1 MSALTSMLYIM
12 PSSTQPYQCMTTIQ
26 SPTIDHL
33 PANLDGHCSLHLNQ
47 MRVIIMDIL
56 HVVQR
61 LRTTDPTT
69 AFFIPSDS
77 RVRSSR
83 SSSACSTRLGR
94 DRDDRYSRSD
104 ANSLSSLDWH
114 VMSMGETCWNYAY
127 SMNISMPSLN
137 SDGSSMSL
145 SALHKGVN
153 TSSHSCLTFCLRICS
168 FLVFFLLVFDS
179 TWLFNARLL

>member
-1 MSALTSMLYIM
+1 
-12 PSSTQPYQCMTTIQ
+12 MTTIQ

-83 SSSACSTRLGR
+83 SSSAPMNRLFQL
-94 DRDDRYSRSD
+94 RDDRFTRSFVR
-104 ANSLSSLDWH
+104 SLSFLH
-114 VMSMGETCWNYAY
+114 RHIMRIVKTRRKYAHFINCPMS
-127 SMNISMPSLN
+127 SSS
-137 SDGSSMSL
+137 SDGSSTSL

-153 TSSHSCLTFCLRICS
+153 TPVHSWSICCLSVSS
-168 FLVFFLLVFDS
+168 FLVFFLLVYDS
-179 TWLFNARLL
+179 TWSTNILCL